1 MTLKILYIK
10 KWKIKEC
17 CACDVCGVPQ
27 TIEHLLY
34 DCVYVKPLWCLV
46 DEVCIDNITFKKILE
61 LTSVFTIIT
70 LYQYLAFLIYKEW
83 VLLSLQRKHRQGSI
97 ELSLYRYELQTRL
110 KIYK

>member
-70 LYQYLAFLIYKEW
+70 LYQYLAF
-83 VLLSLQRKHRQGSI
+83 
-97 ELSLYRYELQTRL
+97 
-110 KIYK
+110 